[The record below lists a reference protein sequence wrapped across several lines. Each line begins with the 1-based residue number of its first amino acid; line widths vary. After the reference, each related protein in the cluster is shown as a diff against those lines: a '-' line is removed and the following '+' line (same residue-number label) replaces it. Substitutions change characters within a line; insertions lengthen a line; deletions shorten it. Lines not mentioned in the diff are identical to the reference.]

1 MQTGFSSKKSFNKVQ
16 KKRHGVPDA
25 GGLGDGVT
33 GASGDGVTGGPAIG
47 AADQQRSRVRK
58 CKDEGELDGPSWAKT
73 VAHDEPNRQ
82 NRSYSYVAHRS
93 AHGKKKV

>member
-1 MQTGFSSKKSFNKVQ
+1 MQTGFSSKTNFNKVQ
-16 KKRHGVPDA
+16 KKNHGVPGA
-25 GGLGDGVT
+25 GGL
-33 GASGDGVTGGPAIG
+33 GDGVTGGPAIG

-93 AHGKKKV
+93 AHGKKKCSSIVFVS